1 MEDLVQTRL
10 EGGVQ
15 TITLNQPARLNAL
28 STEMFRALAAIVRS
42 AERDPAVRVL
52 VLTGSGRAFSSGAD
66 LAEFDLSGPGPNLA
80 GLLLNEVE
88 PLMLRLHQLE
98 KPVLAAVNG
107 VAAGIGLSLALA
119 CDLRY
124 AGASARFVLA
134 FVNIGLVPDGGSTF
148 FLPRLV
154 GTGKAMEL
162 ALLGEAVDAAA
173 AREIGLVNQV
183 LPDDELGSYVQK
195 VAARLARGPGTAQAL
210 IKRGMRQGHELS
222 LERVLQME
230 AGHQTLAARTS
241 DFVEGVRA
249 FREKRTPHFG
259 SDSDSV

>member
-1 MEDLVQTRL
+1 MAELVQTRL
-10 EGGVQ
+10 EDGVQ
-15 TITLNQPARLNAL
+15 TITLNQPGRLNAL
-28 STEMFRALAAIVRS
+28 STEMFHALGAIVRS

-52 VLTGSGRAFSSGAD
+52 VLTGAGRAFSSGAD
-66 LAEFDLSGPGPNLA
+66 LAEFDLSGPNLA
-80 GLLLNEVE
+80 ELLLGEVE

-124 AGASARFVLA
+124 AAASARFVLA

-162 ALLGEAVDAAA
+162 ALLGEAIDAAA

-183 LPDDELGSYVQK
+183 LPDDELGAHVQK
-195 VAARLARGPGTAQAL
+195 VAARLARGPTTAQAL

-249 FREKRTPHFG
+249 FREKRAPHFG

>member
-1 MEDLVQTRL
+1 MAELVQTRL
-10 EGGVQ
+10 DGGVQ
-15 TITLNQPARLNAL
+15 TITLNQPERLNAL
-28 STEMFRALAAIVRS
+28 SAEMFRSLGAVVRA

-52 VLTGSGRAFSSGAD
+52 VLTGAGRAFSSGAD
-66 LAEFDLSGPGPNLA
+66 LTEFDLSGPGPHLA
-80 GLLLNEVE
+80 ELLLGEVE

-98 KPVLAAVNG
+98 KPVLAAING

-124 AGASARFVLA
+124 AAASARFVLA

-162 ALLGEAVDAAA
+162 ALLGDAIDAPA

-183 LPDDELGSYVQK
+183 LPDGELGVF
-195 VAARLARGPGTAQAL
+195 VEEIATRLARGPATAQAL
-210 IKRGMRQGHELS
+210 IKRGLRQGHELS
-222 LERVLQME
+222 LERVLQLE
-230 AGHQTLAARTS
+230 AGHQTLAARTP
-241 DFVEGVRA
+241 DFAEGVRA
-249 FREKRTPHFG
+249 FREKRAPHFG
-259 SDSDSV
+259 SASSA